1 MKYIHRRS
9 LAVQTPYT
17 IYNLTT
23 EFCVLTPYPC
33 WIVAHHLSNHL
44 TLRDGYK
51 LHYRVWGD
59 GEPLLMLHGFMGA
72 ATSWG
77 DHLLTVLA
85 DDYQV
90 VALELLGHGLSD
102 KPVQPERY
110 AMHEMAQDICDVLDR
125 LNIPATHLLGYS
137 MGGRV
142 ALAFAALQPARVNHL
157 VLESASPGLNTARER
172 TARRCA
178 DERLAR
184 QLEADGIA
192 PFVDDWEKLPLFE
205 SQQRLAKPL
214 QDTVRQ
220 TRLRNDPAALAAS
233 LRGLGTGSQPSFW
246 KVLPDLSQPVL
257 LLCGSLDSKFVA
269 INWHMMMHLPNV
281 CLAIIED
288 AGHTVHLEQP
298 IPWLRR
304 VRQSLS
310 GA

>member
-1 MKYIHRRS
+1 
-9 LAVQTPYT
+9 
-17 IYNLTT
+17 
-23 EFCVLTPYPC
+23 
-33 WIVAHHLSNHL
+33 VAHYQSNYL

-51 LHYRVWGD
+51 LHCRVWGD
-59 GEPLLMLHGFMGA
+59 GEPLVMLHGFMGA
-72 ATSWG
+72 STSWG
-77 DHLLTVLA
+77 DQLLTVLA
-85 DDYQV
+85 DDYRV
-90 VALELLGHGLSD
+90 IALELLGHGQSD
-102 KPVQPERY
+102 KPAQPERY
-110 AMHEMAQDICDVLDR
+110 AMHEIVQDICDVLDG
-125 LNIPATHLLGYS
+125 LSITAPHLLGYS

-157 VLESASPGLNTARER
+157 ILESASPGLNTAQER
-172 TARRCA
+172 KARRCA
-178 DERLAR
+178 DERLAQ
-184 QLEADGIA
+184 QLETHGIT
-192 PFVDDWEKLPLFE
+192 PFVDTWEKLPLFE

-214 QDTVRQ
+214 QNTVRQ

-246 KVLPDLSQPVL
+246 KVLPDLSQPAL

-269 INWHMMMHLPNV
+269 INRQMMMHLPNV

-298 IPWLRR
+298 IAWLRK

>member
-1 MKYIHRRS
+1 MAHDPSADY
-9 LAVQTPYT
+9 
-17 IYNLTT
+17 
-23 EFCVLTPYPC
+23 VL
-33 WIVAHHLSNHL
+33 
-44 TLRDGYK
+44 LRDGYK
-51 LHYRVWGD
+51 LHCQLLGT

-72 ATSWG
+72 STSWG

-90 VALELLGHGLSD
+90 ITLELLGHGLSD

-110 AMHEMAQDICDVLDR
+110 AIHEMVQDICDVLDA
-125 LNIPATHLLGYS
+125 LGIAATHLLGYS

-142 ALAFAALQPARVNHL
+142 ALAFAALQSARVNHL
-157 VLESASPGLNTARER
+157 VLESASPGLKTEQER
-172 TARRCA
+172 KARRCA
-178 DERLAR
+178 DERLAQR
-184 QLEADGIA
+184 LEAHGIA
-192 PFVDDWEKLPLFE
+192 PFVDNWEKLPLFS
-205 SQQRLAKPL
+205 SQKRLAKPL
-214 QDTVRQ
+214 QDAIRQ

-246 KVLPDLSQPVL
+246 EALPDLSQPAL
-257 LLCGSLDSKFVA
+257 LLCGSLDSKFVV
-269 INWHMMMHLPNV
+269 INRNMMMHLPNV

-298 IPWLRR
+298 VAWLRR